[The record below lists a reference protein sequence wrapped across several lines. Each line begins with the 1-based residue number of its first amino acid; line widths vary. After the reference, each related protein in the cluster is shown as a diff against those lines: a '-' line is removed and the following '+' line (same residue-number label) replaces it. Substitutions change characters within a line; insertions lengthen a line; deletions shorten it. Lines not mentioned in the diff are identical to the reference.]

1 MRKAVCVTLL
11 AALSAACGYA
21 NIGVGGDRVEGSGAR
36 KTERREVPGFDRL
49 LVEGAYRVEVA
60 AGSAPSVEIEADDNL
75 LPLIRADV
83 EGGRLR
89 VSSERGLQTKSLPV
103 LRISVPDLREIE
115 LPGASDFT
123 LRGLKGESLTVNVP
137 GASRFR
143 AEGEAGRLEVNLSG
157 AGLIDAEG
165 LRARDVK
172 AVCSGAGSISVYAS
186 DSLDASV
193 NGIGVINYA
202 GDPPSVKQNVNG
214 LGKINRRGGAEPKRS
229 IE

>member
-1 MRKAVCVTLL
+1 MKKPVVCGLVL
-11 AALSAACGYA
+11 AALLSSACDFMS
-21 NIGVGGDRVEGSGAR
+21 VRSGGPGEAVAGSGNRRA
-36 KTERREVPGFDRL
+36 ERREVAGFDRL

-60 AGSAPSVEIEADDNL
+60 CGAGPSVEVEADDNL
-75 LPLIRADV
+75 LPLIRTEV

-89 VSSERGLQTKSLPV
+89 VRSDRGMSTKALPL

-123 LRGLKGESLTVNVP
+123 LTGVRNEALSVEVP

-143 AEGEAGRLEVNLSG
+143 AQGETGRLEVNLAG

-172 AVCSGAGSISVYAS
+172 ASCSGAGTISVYAS
-186 DSLDASV
+186 ESLDASV
-193 NGIGVINYA
+193 SGVGSISYA
-202 GDPPSVKQNVNG
+202 GNPSTVNRNVSG
-214 LGKINRRGGAEPKRS
+214 LGRISQK
-229 IE
+229 